1 MPKPSAVEKQLKAFS
16 EKLFHNPQS
25 RFCDE
30 VTKIACRLFGA
41 RRNDGAGWNAAAHLA
56 VLRLVI

>member
-16 EKLFHNPQS
+16 EKLFHNPQA

-30 VTKIACRLFGA
+30 VAKIVCRLFGA
-41 RRNDGAGWNAAAHLA
+41 RRNDGAG
-56 VLRLVI
+56 